1 MDVLI
6 VPGTGG
12 VDFRSV
18 AAILSQ
24 GGFSGPLLLEK
35 VPGVTLEEIDDG
47 FTQGRAFCRAVWG
60 GGADAAAAAVQPK
73 L

>member
-6 VPGTGG
+6 VPGTGV

-60 GGADAAAAAVQPK
+60 GGADAGAAVQPK